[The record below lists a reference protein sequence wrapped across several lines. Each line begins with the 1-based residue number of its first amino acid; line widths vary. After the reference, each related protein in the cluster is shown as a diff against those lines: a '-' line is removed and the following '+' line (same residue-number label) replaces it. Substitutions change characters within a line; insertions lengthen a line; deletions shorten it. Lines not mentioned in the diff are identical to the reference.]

1 MTDLNGG
8 QLIAKQLKLEGYDTV
23 FGILAGPM
31 LEAFAAF
38 AEEGIRVITCRH
50 EQQAGF
56 AAAAWGYIT
65 GKPGVVVV
73 GAGPAVTN
81 TITSLYVAQENGWP
95 LVVLGGSAHGARWGL
110 GAAQEAP
117 QVALAAPT
125 CKWAI
130 QVDSTYRIPEYIHLG
145 LAKAMSGRPG
155 AVYIDFPG
163 HHVSATVDEQRA
175 RFRPSSPEVFAA
187 DPDPAGI
194 EALAELLGGAQKP
207 LLLIGEGAGWH
218 RAAPALER
226 LVETGIPF
234 VTSPMGRGT
243 VPDDHELCVNAAR
256 TTALAEADAILM
268 VGGRFNWI
276 FHFGRG
282 RQFNPNVR
290 LAQISDVA
298 EELFS
303 AADVELGVVGAV
315 ATSVDKLATQLGES
329 SLRSSSNGWA
339 GMLKEKC
346 DHNRATLEE
355 RMSTDARPI
364 SHLRLWKE
372 VRDAVDRNATIVV
385 DGEVTLGVGRV
396 AMPTYLPQHRLDC
409 GPTAC
414 VGTGVPFAIGAKLA
428 RPDEQVV
435 AVLGDY
441 SFGASAME
449 IETAAREGINVL
461 YIIDNNSGIVGHII
475 QDQLVGAKEPRL
487 ATLMQAQYQMMAQM
501 VGGFYELVEDP
512 EELAGAI
519 KRGLAANKVGI
530 INVFTDQNEGIRE
543 GYNYFMG

>member
-1 MTDLNGG
+1 MSDLNGG
-8 QLIAKQLKLEGYDTV
+8 QLIAKQLKLEGVDLV

-38 AEEGIRVITCRH
+38 AEEGIRVIGCRH
-50 EQQAGF
+50 EEQAGF
-56 AAAAWGYIT
+56 MAAAWGYIT

-81 TITSLYVAQENGWP
+81 TITSLYVAQDNGWP
-95 LVVLGGSAHGARWGL
+95 LVVLGGSSHGSRRGL

-130 QVDSTYRIPEYIHLG
+130 QIDSTYRIPEYIHLG
-145 LAKAMSGRPG
+145 LHKAATGRPG

-163 HHVSATVDEQRA
+163 HHVADTVDEQRA
-175 RFRPSSPEVFAA
+175 RFRQTSPRVFDAA
-187 DPDPAGI
+187 PDPAGVA
-194 EALAELLGGAQKP
+194 ALADLLSGAEKP
-207 LLLIGEGAGWH
+207 LLLIGEGSGWH
-218 RAAPALER
+218 RAGPALER
-226 LVETGIPF
+226 LVNLGIPF

-243 VPDDHELCVNAAR
+243 VPDDHELCANAAR
-256 TTALAEADAILM
+256 TTALAEADAVLM

-282 RQFNPNVR
+282 RKFNPNVR
-290 LAQISDVA
+290 LAQITDVA
-298 EELFS
+298 DELYS
-303 AADVELGVVGAV
+303 AADVELGVVGNV
-315 ATSVDKLATQLGES
+315 ARSVEALTQSLGDRTI
-329 SLRSSSNGWA
+329 RSAGDGWA
-339 GMLKEKC
+339 SMLKEKG
-346 DHNRATLEE
+346 DSSRATLEE
-355 RMSTDARPI
+355 RMSTDAQPI

-372 VRDAVDRNATIVV
+372 VRDAVERNATVVV

-414 VGTGVPFAIGAKLA
+414 VGTGVPFALGAKLA
-428 RPDEQVV
+428 RPNEQVV

-461 YIIDNNSGIVGHII
+461 FVVDNNSGIVGHII
-475 QDQLVGAKEPRL
+475 QDQLVGAKEPRI
-487 ATLMQAQYQMMAQM
+487 ATLLPAQYQMMAQM
-501 VGGFYELVEDP
+501 VGGFFELVENPAD
-512 EELAGAI
+512 LKGAI
-519 KRGLAANKVGI
+519 RHGLDANKVGI
-530 INVFTDQNEGIRE
+530 INVLTDPNEGIRE